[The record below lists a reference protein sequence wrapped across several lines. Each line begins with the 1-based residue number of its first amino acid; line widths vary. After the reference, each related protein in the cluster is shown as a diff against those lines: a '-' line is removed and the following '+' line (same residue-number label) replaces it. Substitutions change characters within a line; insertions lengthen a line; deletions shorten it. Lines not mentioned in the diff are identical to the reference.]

1 MKLRRQVMDLMS
13 EPPDAIAALSDADQ
27 RALRDILARAVEHLR
42 PTGESEQ
49 VAPRG

>member
-1 MKLRRQVMDLMS
+1 MDLMS

-42 PTGESEQ
+42 AAGESEQ
-49 VAPRG
+49 VAPPG